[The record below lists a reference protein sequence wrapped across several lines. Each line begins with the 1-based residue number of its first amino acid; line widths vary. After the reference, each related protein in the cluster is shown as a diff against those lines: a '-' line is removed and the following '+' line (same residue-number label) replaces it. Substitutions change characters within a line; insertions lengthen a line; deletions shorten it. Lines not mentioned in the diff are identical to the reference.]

1 VEPNNLDAYTW
12 LSIGQAYGIEKASS
26 LLTDVTDL
34 LTIEEILVQQDA
46 AAKIFS
52 ELR

>member
-1 VEPNNLDAYTW
+1 
-12 LSIGQAYGIEKASS
+12 